1 MRAHIPSYN
10 GLTSALTNLVR
21 TNVAWS
27 WTIEQEQAFGK
38 LKRAMI
44 APAVLMP
51 FSQAAPARLFTDY
64 NGFINQ
70 SGVVTRR
77 PAVGGSFWQEDAQG
91 IWRPVGY
98 ASRFISVAEVNLI
111 TKQSAFSSMIG
122 ESITFHFAMVYFYPE
137 LVCLPNGFEV
147 IADCRNL
154 TYWKTSDSPV
164 LASLRASLSGRFDL
178 SKVRLRH
185 INRVRNFTADS
196 LARLSINIT
205 EPNPNFLEIMCSV
218 YEFPLL
224 AEIILDGGPTCS
236 MTEIPD
242 SFPPAAFSPAEL
254 QHLKTD
260 KTSHVVGSQP
270 VTRQLHGH
278 PVFVMPSPR

>member
-1 MRAHIPSYN
+1 MFARFSAFLAVCHQRNVKLNVSDTEVGALVIETLGYVIRKGSYSPGERLTRAIAKMPAPRDAKELKSFLASCNVMRAHIPSYN

-21 TNVAWS
+21 KNVAWS
-27 WTIEQEQAFGK
+27 WTIEQEQAFSR

-51 FSQAAPARLFTDY
+51 FSQAAPARLFTDN
-64 NGFINQ
+64 NGFLHQ

-77 PAVGGSFWQEDAQG
+77 PAVGGSLWQEDAQG

-122 ESITFHFAMVYFYPE
+122 EAIAFHFAMVYFYPE

-185 INRVRNFTADS
+185 INRVHNFTADS
-196 LARLSINIT
+196 LAR
-205 EPNPNFLEIMCSV
+205 
-218 YEFPLL
+218 
-224 AEIILDGGPTCS
+224 
-236 MTEIPD
+236 
-242 SFPPAAFSPAEL
+242 
-254 QHLKTD
+254 
-260 KTSHVVGSQP
+260 
-270 VTRQLHGH
+270 
-278 PVFVMPSPR
+278 